1 MCPAQGSHTETEER
15 GIQVLNSQKLQTGA
29 AWNYGGVTKTVGSF
43 RAEAT
48 PLTLCPK
55 PGLML
60 GSVDGWMDRRLV
72 DGWKVE
78 RWVGGWVNELMKK
91 L

>member
-1 MCPAQGSHTETEER
+1 
-15 GIQVLNSQKLQTGA
+15 
-29 AWNYGGVTKTVGSF
+29 
-43 RAEAT
+43 
-48 PLTLCPK
+48 
-55 PGLML
+55 ML